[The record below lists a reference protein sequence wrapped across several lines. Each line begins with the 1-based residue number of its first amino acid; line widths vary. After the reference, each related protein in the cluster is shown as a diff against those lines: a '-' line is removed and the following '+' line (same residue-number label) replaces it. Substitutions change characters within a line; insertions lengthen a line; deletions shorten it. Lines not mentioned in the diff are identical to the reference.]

1 MKIPPNGYESSYPL
15 PNNCMFMMPYFR
27 YHVEEWQDRKE
38 EILSDLFSYHEKLLK
53 TDPAELHD
61 TCHTTFYDPFHD
73 RNKKTEFAEF
83 KPFIDL
89 LGPYLQ
95 RFSAEALEKGFYRK
109 PIDNIRNIWFQ
120 VQEQYEFHSMHNHG
134 AEGWSAVFYADYD
147 HGVHE
152 ATKFYSSMFT
162 CHGEIMSFQPGCSE
176 GDLIVFPSQVFH
188 ESPVTKNEKPRAI
201 ISLNMT

>member
-1 MKIPPNGYESSYPL
+1 
-15 PNNCMFMMPYFR
+15 MFAMPYFR

-38 EILSDLFSYHEKLLK
+38 EILSDLYSFHEKVLEQ
-53 TDPAELHD
+53 DPAELND
-61 TCHTTFYDPFHD
+61 TCHTTFYE
-73 RNKKTEFAEF
+73 KTEFAEF

-95 RFSAEALEKGFYRK
+95 RLSKEAMDRGFYRK
-109 PIDNIRNIWFQ
+109 PIDNIKNVWFQ
-120 VQEQYEFHSMHNHG
+120 VQEQYEFHSLHNHG
-134 AEGWSAVFYADYD
+134 MEGWSAVFYADYD
-147 HGVHE
+147 NEVHE

-188 ESPVTKNEKPRAI
+188 ESPVTKSEKSRTI

>member
-15 PNNCMFMMPYFR
+15 PDNCMFAMPYFR

-38 EILSDLFSYHEKLLK
+38 EILSDLYSFHEKVLEQ
-53 TDPAELHD
+53 DPAELND
-61 TCHTTFYDPFHD
+61 TCHTTFYE
-73 RNKKTEFAEF
+73 KTEFAEF

-95 RFSAEALEKGFYRK
+95 RLSKEAMDRGFYRK
-109 PIDNIRNIWFQ
+109 PIDNIKNVWFQ
-120 VQEQYEFHSMHNHG
+120 VQEQYEFHSLHNHG
-134 AEGWSAVFYADYD
+134 
-147 HGVHE
+147 
-152 ATKFYSSMFT
+152 MFT

-188 ESPVTKNEKPRAI
+188 ESPVTKSEKSRTI